1 MKRSPG
7 FSLIEIVL
15 VLGLTSVIL
24 STVSLLVQRTV
35 ETLHHLQAKSEAIQ
49 GATLGCERLCSELRE
64 AINTPTVGTSL
75 RFRKV
80 VPSSPRAIGNAQR
93 PAPYLPPAPPPPPP
107 AVPSHLWTR
116 DYPAVYAPAQG
127 GQMQVTYSVS
137 PDPNVAT
144 LLRQVDSDP
153 ASVVAS
159 NVTVFTV
166 ELVARR
172 TYRANL
178 SIRERRRVVTFS
190 AAVHCPGVP

>member
-1 MKRSPG
+1 VKRSPG

-24 STVSLLVQRTV
+24 STVGLLIRRTV
-35 ETLHHLQAKSEAIQ
+35 DTLHFLQAKSEAIQ

-64 AINTPTVGTSL
+64 AIDTPTVGTSL
-75 RFRKV
+75 TFQKV
-80 VPSSPRAIGNAQR
+80 LPSSLQAIGNAQR
-93 PAPYLPPAPPPPPP
+93 PAPHLPPAAPPPPP

-116 DYPAVYAPAQG
+116 AYPAL
-127 GQMQVTYSVS
+127 MQVTYSVS
-137 PDPNVAT
+137 ADPDAAT

-153 ASVVAS
+153 ATVVAS

-166 ELVARR
+166 ELVASR